1 MGANEMK
8 KLFFLILINIIY
20 ITPVWA
26 DRWTLVTT
34 SEVDTKIYVDKS
46 SIRSEGNKVFWL
58 QLDSYAK
65 KMDVENETI
74 FSSVG
79 KIEGDCLKMAR
90 RDLYV
95 SYHEKKMGKGK
106 IVFEDT
112 ETSEW
117 VYNRLG
123 SVWYITLNY
132 VCKKK

>member
-1 MGANEMK
+1 MVANEMK

-20 ITPVWA
+20 ITPVLA
-26 DRWTLVTT
+26 DRWTLVTI
-34 SEVDTKIYVDKS
+34 SDVDTKIYVDES
-46 SIRSEGNKVFWL
+46 SIRTEGNKVFWW

-65 KMDVENETI
+65 KMDVENVTI

-106 IVFEDT
+106 TVADNT

-117 VYNRLG
+117 IYNIPG
-123 SVWYITLNY
+123 SVWYVTLDY
-132 VCKKK
+132 VCKRK

>member
-1 MGANEMK
+1 MK

-26 DRWTLVTT
+26 GRWTLVST

-65 KMDVENETI
+65 KMDLEDVTI
-74 FSSVG
+74 NSSVG
-79 KIEGDCLKMAR
+79 KIEGDCIKMAR

-95 SYHEKKMGKGK
+95 AYHEKKMGKGK

-112 ETSEW
+112 KTSEW
-117 VYNRLG
+117 VYNSPD
-123 SVWYITLNY
+123 SVWYITLDY
-132 VCKKK
+132 VCKRK